1 MLNFVEFKT
10 SIGVD
15 CGIKYFHSD
24 RLPLANMPDVPSA
37 FCLSISET
45 KIVSGFNSELIFS
58 EQGLC

>member
-1 MLNFVEFKT
+1 MLKFLEFKT

-24 RLPLANMPDVPSA
+24 HLPLANMPDIPSA

-45 KIVSGFNSELIFS
+45 KVVSGFNSELIFS